1 MWTEAP
7 GQRGSRLD
15 FRRVNV
21 YQNGKGGSGAANTFP
36 ALGHPPVICG
46 HKFQAPV
53 WILAPPGPETF

>member
-36 ALGHPPVICG
+36 ALGHPPVIYVKLQVSG
-46 HKFQAPV
+46 
-53 WILAPPGPETF
+53 PGMDSCSAGA